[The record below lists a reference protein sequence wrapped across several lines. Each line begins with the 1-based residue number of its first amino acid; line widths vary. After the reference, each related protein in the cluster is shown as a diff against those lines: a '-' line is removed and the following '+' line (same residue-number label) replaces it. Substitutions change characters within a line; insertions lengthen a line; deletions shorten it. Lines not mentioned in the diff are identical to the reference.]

1 MEDAKNKLFYNMLVS
16 LAKLALIAG
25 RAAGTAITADYGR
38 WLLFF
43 GKGLY
48 CKGMDRD
55 IVGGYGYNPWL

>member
-1 MEDAKNKLFYNMLVS
+1 MLVS

-38 WLLFF
+38 GWLLF